1 MSLHF
6 TDPTSFKIPAII
18 SALIIGVL
26 MLLLTT
32 QWIGEQD
39 RIVKVP
45 EHIAARI
52 VQVNKPK
59 PKTAPVKKAVK
70 KKPKPKPIKPKTQP
84 KPKPVPKKVEKAE
97 PKAVKQDKPA
107 KPLPLP
113 GTDFLDALEEEE
125 TQMANDRA
133 AKEAEQAKQAEYE
146 QEQEASFISQVRAL
160 IGAAWRLP
168 PSAKHSDE
176 LELRIYLVPTGEVT
190 EVVLLKSSG
199 NDALDRS
206 AQQAVW
212 RVGVLPVPQDAVLFE
227 KNFRQFVLTL
237 RPENARL

>member
-6 TDPTSFKIPAII
+6 TDPTSFKIPAVI
-18 SALIIGVL
+18 SALIISVL
-26 MLLLTT
+26 MILLTT
-32 QWIGEQD
+32 QWIGEKD
-39 RIVKVP
+39 RVVKVP

-59 PKTAPVKKAVK
+59 PKTAPVKKTVK
-70 KKPKPKPIKPKTQP
+70 KKPKPKPKPVKA
-84 KPKPVPKKVEKAE
+84 KPKPVPKKVEKPE

-113 GTDFLDALEEEE
+113 GTDFLDALEQEE
-125 TQMANDRA
+125 TQMANERA

-146 QEQEASFISQVRAL
+146 QEQQASFISQVRAL

-206 AQQAVW
+206 AEQAVW
-212 RVGVLPVPQDAVLFE
+212 RVGVLPVPQDAALFE
-227 KNFRQFVLTL
+227 QNFRQFVLTL